1 MSPDKCMAALE
12 VANKRIQELET
23 ALRTAQTKLLESA
36 IPFDDA
42 CMVIK
47 YVLIENVKIDE

>member
-1 MSPDKCMAALE
+1 MDLDEYKTALE

-23 ALRTAQTKLLESA
+23 ALRTAQVKLLESA